1 MIKFRQKEFVAPV
14 LAALGKIGNAALIGS
29 SVVGVKQASDQAKQA
44 EEQQQEMLAAQK
56 RENAKLVKALNN
68 VAANAQNNP
77 QAAAQA
83 AQIVGQ
89 ARTFS
94 VKFNFL
100 NKAGRF
106 VKDVVSAVGKGGT
119 KVVDKKNFFTGKVT
133 SKTVPLHT
141 GIGKVGRV
149 GINMASA
156 GIATGATAYGLD
168 KAMTADARNI
178 GMMPRKEQKSY
189 SVMSQVGTYAKKG
202 LKYAGSKENL
212 KKAGGWAAF
221 AAIPAIGYIGKRSQF
236 KDQVNSQQVNSEQQ
250 RSYAIA
256 ASMGSLLR
264 KGGRNTLAWWK
275 KNTKNWKGMQ
285 TVTGAVSNLST
296 FGMAG
301 RRDVQRFAKRLQQS
315 DKGTWANALG
325 RGMEKHKNLANLGVA
340 AIGATAIGGTYNK
353 AEKLTKKALGK
364 ADKDAFAYEKWDNNQ
379 QQVEQ

>member
-1 MIKFRQKEFVAPV
+1 MIKFRQKEFALPAV
-14 LAALGKIGNAALIGS
+14 LAALGNTAMIGGTAIGI
-29 SVVGVKQASDQAKQA
+29 KQASDQAKQS

-56 RENAKLVKALNN
+56 RENAKLIKALNN

-83 AQIVGQ
+83 ATIVRQ
-89 ARTFS
+89 SRTFS

-106 VKDVVSAVGKGGT
+106 AKDVVSSVGKGGT
-119 KVVDKKNFFTGKVT
+119 KVVEKKNFFTGKVT
-133 SKTVPLHT
+133 PKTEQLHT

-149 GINMASA
+149 GISMASA
-156 GIATGATAYGLD
+156 GVATGLASYSLD

-178 GMMPRKEQKSY
+178 GMMPKKEQKSY

-212 KKAGGWAAF
+212 GKAGGWAAF
-221 AAIPAIGYIGKRSQF
+221 AALPAIGYLGKRSQF

-250 RSYAIA
+250 KSYAVA
-256 ASMGSLLR
+256 ANMGSLLK

-285 TVTGAVSNLST
+285 TVTGAISNLST

-301 RRDVQRFAKRLQQS
+301 RRDVQGFAQRLQQS
-315 DKGTWANALG
+315 DKGSWANALG
-325 RGMEKHKNLANLGVA
+325 RNMEKHKNLANLGVA

-379 QQVEQ
+379 QQVQQ